1 MKWNW
6 ERLASVVTAVGHNVL
21 TMFSQDQNCPNLCE
35 STETKKIMDK
45 WKSIMIIA
53 VKQELIKFPGNETV
67 MVKIGSLIS
76 IPYKY
81 SRSEWIWDA
90 MIN

>member
-1 MKWNW
+1 
-6 ERLASVVTAVGHNVL
+6 
-21 TMFSQDQNCPNLCE
+21 
-35 STETKKIMDK
+35 
-45 WKSIMIIA
+45 MIIA

-90 MIN
+90 MFNQHNLSNLVNWTQFYLTLSLYQIQS